1 MAAKKKTNE
10 AEVTEYEVAEAYK
23 KCRSFLANCVEIP
36 IKDGKIKVSVE
47 FADYLRQE
55 GYIK

>member
-1 MAAKKKTNE
+1 MAAKKKTE

-36 IKDGKIKVSVE
+36 IKDGKIKVSAE

>member
-10 AEVTEYEVAEAYK
+10 VEVTEYEVAEKYK
-23 KCRSFLANCVEIP
+23 DCRSFLANCVEIP
-36 IKDGKIKVSVE
+36 IKEGKIKASAE
-47 FADYLRQE
+47 FAEYLRQE

>member
-1 MAAKKKTNE
+1 MAAKKKTSE
-10 AEVTEYEVAEAYK
+10 AEITEYEVVDAYK

-36 IKDGKIKVSVE
+36 IKDGKITVSAE
-47 FADYLRQE
+47 FAEYLRQE

>member
-1 MAAKKKTNE
+1 MAAKKKTE
-10 AEVTEYEVAEAYK
+10 AEITEYEVVDAYK

-36 IKDGKIKVSVE
+36 IKDGKITVSAE
-47 FADYLRQE
+47 FAEYLRQE